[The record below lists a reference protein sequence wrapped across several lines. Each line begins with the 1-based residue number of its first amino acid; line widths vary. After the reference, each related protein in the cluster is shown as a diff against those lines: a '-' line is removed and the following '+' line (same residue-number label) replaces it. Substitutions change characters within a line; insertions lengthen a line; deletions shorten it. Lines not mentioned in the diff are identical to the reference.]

1 MRLDVLDLQGRRV
14 RSLADRA
21 LSAGRYAFGWD
32 LRDGNGHA
40 AAPGVYLVRLAA
52 PGRTVVRR
60 LVVLQ

>member
-1 MRLDVLDLQGRRV
+1 V
-14 RSLADRA
+14 RSLVDRA